1 MKKLIFL
8 ISLCL
13 LSQNY
18 TIGAEYAQSTQQQT
32 YSDFLSFNSAISQ
45 AIDKTCNSELNIN
58 DSENKN
64 TTNEDTAVINN
75 TAKIVQTPVIK
86 PAPIPQAKTNVPMQS
101 KS

>member
-58 DSENKN
+58 NSESNN
-64 TTNEDTAVINN
+64 TTDAVSAINN
-75 TAKIVQTPVIK
+75 ALQNYSNTGY
-86 PAPIPQAKTNVPMQS
+86 KTGS
-101 KS
+101 DSAGKE